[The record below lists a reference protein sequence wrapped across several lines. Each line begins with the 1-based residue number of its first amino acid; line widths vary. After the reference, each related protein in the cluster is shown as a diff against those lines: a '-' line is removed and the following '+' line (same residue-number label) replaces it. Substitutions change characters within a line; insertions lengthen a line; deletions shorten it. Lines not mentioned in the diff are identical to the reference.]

1 GDVLAGPAGRDVL
14 AHVPGLPE
22 RRGCRRGVHGHLLR
36 RPSDSR
42 GAGYRHCHPGVRVRQ
57 GVDRGGLSS
66 PGQDDPALPPGGG
79 GGGGARQSGRGTDWD
94 HRGGRRGPGAEPVP
108 AHSAPGAAE
117 PGPCRVMRP
126 GDRGWVWGVLMP
138 ISDPLVMPLA
148 RELLDCY
155 AIELTK
161 VETPPK
167 YVGLRPGTVVD
178 HLLSTFE
185 DECCEGLA

>member
-1 GDVLAGPAGRDVL
+1 
-14 AHVPGLPE
+14 
-22 RRGCRRGVHGHLLR
+22 
-36 RPSDSR
+36 
-42 GAGYRHCHPGVRVRQ
+42 
-57 GVDRGGLSS
+57 
-66 PGQDDPALPPGGG
+66 
-79 GGGGARQSGRGTDWD
+79 
-94 HRGGRRGPGAEPVP
+94 
-108 AHSAPGAAE
+108 
-117 PGPCRVMRP
+117 
-126 GDRGWVWGVLMP
+126 MP

-185 DECCEGLA
+185 DECCEGLAWVRPAGFYPSSSTFPAQDEVPLKTGIRAWAVTLEMGVVRCAPTPGPQSIPTNAEWDEVTQAVMDASAAMRRALCCFIDAKQSRRGRTLAGLWQPLSVQGGCVGGVLPVTVLGPACDCPDAGENSSG